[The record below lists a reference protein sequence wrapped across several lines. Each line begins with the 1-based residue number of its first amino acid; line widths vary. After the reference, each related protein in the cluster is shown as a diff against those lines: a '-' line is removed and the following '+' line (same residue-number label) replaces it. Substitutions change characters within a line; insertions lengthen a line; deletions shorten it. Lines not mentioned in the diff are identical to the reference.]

1 VNKDNLLFATIGL
14 LVGFIA
20 GYLLHEVMVARQPL
34 RRVPGEVAAVTP
46 GPAPGEDGA
55 GGDPAPGAPAVPPP
69 NGPNAPGDQ
78 GGARIDPGAGEAGG
92 PAVGAAGA
100 AAGGAPPMAAV
111 QQLRDY
117 VASHPKD
124 ADAVLKLANLN
135 FDIQSWARAR
145 DLYTQYLSLHQADA
159 DVLTDLGNSYR
170 GLQQFDAAL
179 AQYHRAEQLAPGHWK
194 SLFSEVV
201 VLGFDLKQLDAADK
215 AMTRLQAI
223 APQQPEVVQLAAAL
237 QRRRGAA

>member
-34 RRVPGEVAAVTP
+34 RRVPGEAAAVTA
-46 GPAPGEDGA
+46 GPAPGEEGA
-55 GGDPAPGAPAVPPP
+55 AGDPAAGAPAPQAA
-69 NGPNAPGDQ
+69 GAPLVSNSQRSDPAG
-78 GGARIDPGAGEAGG
+78 GGADTGGGA
-92 PAVGAAGA
+92 PGA

-111 QQLRDY
+111 QQLREY

-124 ADAVLKLANLN
+124 AEAVLKLANLN
-135 FDIQSWARAR
+135 FDIQNWTRAR
-145 DLYTQYLSLHQADA
+145 DLYTQYLTLHSPDP

-170 GLQQFDAAL
+170 GLRQFDSAL
-179 AQYHRAEQLAPGHWK
+179 VQYRRAEQLAPKHWK

-201 VLGFDLKQLDAADK
+201 VLGFDLKQYDAAEK
-215 AMTRLQAI
+215 ALGRLQLM
-223 APQQPEVVQLAAAL
+223 APQQPEVAQLADAL
-237 QRRRGAA
+237 RKQRGAA